1 MDLQTFATE
10 LSNYLNLRAFCI
22 KAHDKHAESQVK
34 TKEQQEIDVLRASLL
49 SK

>member
-1 MDLQTFATE
+1 MDLQTFSKE
-10 LSNYLNLRAFCI
+10 LSAYLNLRLFCI

-34 TKEQQEIDVLRASLL
+34 TKEQQEIDALRSSLL